1 MVQSPKGLRA
11 LGAVLI
17 ASFLSGGALEI
28 YAAQAKVT
36 KARAQALQ
44 PTAAA
49 KTQPAEKALSPR
61 DSYDIAFNEFK
72 LKNGL
77 RVLLAEDPR
86 APTFSI
92 CVTYNVG
99 SRDEN
104 PGRTGFAHLFEH
116 MLFQGSENVG
126 KGEHFILIQNNGGS
140 ANGTTNADRTNY
152 FETLPANQL
161 ELGIFL
167 EADRMRA
174 PAITQANF
182 DNQRLTV
189 QEERR
194 QNYDNRPYGKTYE
207 AVIDLAYDNFAYK
220 HSTIG
225 SMADLDAATIE
236 DATAFFRNHY
246 APNNAV
252 LALVGNFKSETALA
266 LIKKYFE
273 NIPAQAPPAAP
284 DMTEP
289 AQQGERRKSI
299 EDSFAQTPRLDIVYK
314 IPPGN
319 TPDWYALD
327 VLGNVLSSGVSS
339 RLYQKF
345 VKEKE
350 LALSVVAD
358 ANEQRGPALF
368 WFSIM
373 SRPTTDLG
381 ELERLLQDEILRV
394 QDQGIADWELKKVK
408 MQLRRQRAQQ
418 LYSSRSRA
426 NALGHFAVYY
436 NDPNL
441 VNSVWR
447 KYDAVTLADLQRV
460 ARLYFKDSTR
470 TIVTTLPK
478 AVAKTTGAV
487 ER

>member
-1 MVQSPKGLRA
+1 MRRRS
-11 LGAVLI
+11 
-17 ASFLSGGALEI
+17 
-28 YAAQAKVT
+28 
-36 KARAQALQ
+36 
-44 PTAAA
+44 
-49 KTQPAEKALSPR
+49 KTR
-61 DSYDIAFNEFK
+61 
-72 LKNGL
+72 
-77 RVLLAEDPR
+77 RR
-86 APTFSI
+86 FS
-92 CVTYNVG
+92 VTY
-99 SRDEN
+99 
-104 PGRTGFAHLFEH
+104 
-116 MLFQGSENVG
+116 
-126 KGEHFILIQNNGGS
+126 
-140 ANGTTNADRTNY
+140 
-152 FETLPANQL
+152 
-161 ELGIFL
+161 
-167 EADRMRA
+167 
-174 PAITQANF
+174 
-182 DNQRLTV
+182 
-189 QEERR
+189 
-194 QNYDNRPYGKTYE
+194 
-207 AVIDLAYDNFAYK
+207 
-220 HSTIG
+220 
-225 SMADLDAATIE
+225 
-236 DATAFFRNHY
+236 Y

-299 EDSFAQTPRLDIVYK
+299 DDSFAQTPRLDIVYK

-460 ARLYFKDSTR
+460 ARLYFKDSSR

-478 AVAKTTGAV
+478 VAAKTTGAA

>member
-1 MVQSPKGLRA
+1 
-11 LGAVLI
+11 
-17 ASFLSGGALEI
+17 
-28 YAAQAKVT
+28 
-36 KARAQALQ
+36 
-44 PTAAA
+44 
-49 KTQPAEKALSPR
+49 
-61 DSYDIAFNEFK
+61 
-72 LKNGL
+72 
-77 RVLLAEDPR
+77 
-86 APTFSI
+86 
-92 CVTYNVG
+92 
-99 SRDEN
+99 
-104 PGRTGFAHLFEH
+104 
-116 MLFQGSENVG
+116 
-126 KGEHFILIQNNGGS
+126 
-140 ANGTTNADRTNY
+140 
-152 FETLPANQL
+152 
-161 ELGIFL
+161 
-167 EADRMRA
+167 
-174 PAITQANF
+174 
-182 DNQRLTV
+182 
-189 QEERR
+189 
-194 QNYDNRPYGKTYE
+194 
-207 AVIDLAYDNFAYK
+207 
-220 HSTIG
+220 
-225 SMADLDAATIE
+225 
-236 DATAFFRNHY
+236 
-246 APNNAV
+246 
-252 LALVGNFKSETALA
+252 
-266 LIKKYFE
+266 
-273 NIPAQAPPAAP
+273 
-284 DMTEP
+284 
-289 AQQGERRKSI
+289 
-299 EDSFAQTPRLDIVYK
+299 
-314 IPPGN
+314 
-319 TPDWYALD
+319 
-327 VLGNVLSSGVSS
+327 VLSSGVSS